1 MTPPGQ
7 TSPDL
12 PRLMRILADYAGS
25 CANQLRSMASGP
37 SSVSQRRHMSEEEST
52 LWLSSGIEGRSQ
64 GRLRDFF
71 DAPVLPTAAPLPSSE
86 SDYTWVM
93 NPVDGVGNLLH
104 GIEHA
109 SVSFALLWRGLPI
122 LGVIADVFGGRQ
134 YMAAHGEGAWIQ
146 DERLGSEPQLLPE
159 LRQEHLSSSILTF
172 ALPEQAEYSASVFR
186 AAAKLFSERRDL
198 RHRGVPSLDLVNVA
212 ACVTQGHFQRGISTA
227 LLAPAA
233 VILREAGVH
242 LTDWSGDFVVF
253 PSKSERLDVA
263 AGRDPVFREMLDVL
277 VKIRI

>member
-1 MTPPGQ
+1 MPAPGQ

-12 PRLMRILADYAGS
+12 PGLMRVLADYAGS
-25 CANQLRSMASGP
+25 CADQLRSMAAGP
-37 SSVSQRRHMSEEEST
+37 SAVSQRRHMSEEETT

-71 DAPVLPTAAPLPSSE
+71 DAPVLPKVAPLPSSE

-93 NPVDGVGNLLH
+93 NAVDGVSNLLH

-109 SVSFALLWRGLPI
+109 SVSFALLWRGFPI

-146 DERLGSEPQLLPE
+146 DGRLGSEPQLLPE

-172 ALPEQAEYSASVFR
+172 ALPEHAEYSASVFR
-186 AAAKLFSERRDL
+186 AAARLFPKCQDF
-198 RHRGVPSLDLVNVA
+198 RHQGVPSLDLVNLA
-212 ACVTQGHFQRGISTA
+212 AGVTRGHFQRGISTA

-233 VILREAGVH
+233 VILRETGVH
-242 LTDWSGDFVVF
+242 LTDWSGEFHVYPF
-253 PSKSERLDVA
+253 EPERLDVA

-277 VKIRI
+277 VKIRT